1 VILLKRVLITGAN
14 SYVGT
19 NVEKW
24 LMKEP
29 DKYYVET
36 LDMKDPNWRDFDF
49 SKFDVVFHVAGI
61 AHIKETKKNRDL
73 FIKINSD
80 LAIDTANIAKKHEIN
95 HFIFMSSMSVFGKV
109 CGEIKRDTDAVPV
122 SSYGK
127 SKLDAENRLKALEDD
142 AFKITILRP
151 PLIYG
156 RYCPGNFSKL
166 AKFALINPFYPK
178 RENKRSV
185 LYIDNFSNY
194 ICKLIDKNL
203 SGVFHPQN
211 NRYVS
216 TNEIISSIRSLK
228 NKKTIISKAFNWT
241 LAVNK
246 KLSRKIYGSLYY
258 GFFDDL
264 SLDENY
270 TFLETIEL
278 TIEVNS
284 DDKKN

>member
-1 VILLKRVLITGAN
+1 MKKILITGSN

-36 LDMKDPNWRDFDF
+36 LDMKDPNWKEFDF

-61 AHIKETKKNRDL
+61 AHIKETKKNHDL
-73 FIKINSD
+73 FFKINSD
-80 LAIDTANIAKKHEIN
+80 LVIDTANIAKKHAIKQ
-95 HFIFMSSMSVFGKV
+95 FIFMSSMSVYGIV
-109 CGEIKRDTDAVPV
+109 CGEIKRDNVENPV

-127 SKLDAENRLKALEDD
+127 SKLDAENKLKDLEDD
-142 AFKITILRP
+142 TFKITILRP

-178 RENKRSV
+178 IENKRSII
-185 LYIDNFSNY
+185 YIDNFSNY
-194 ICKLIDKNL
+194 VRILIDKSL
-203 SGVFHPQN
+203 PGVFHPQN

-216 TNEIISSIRSLK
+216 TNEIISSIRNLK
-228 NKKTIISKAFNWT
+228 NRKIFISKAFNWT

-264 SLDENY
+264 PLDENL

-278 TIEVNS
+278 TIEE
-284 DDKKN
+284 